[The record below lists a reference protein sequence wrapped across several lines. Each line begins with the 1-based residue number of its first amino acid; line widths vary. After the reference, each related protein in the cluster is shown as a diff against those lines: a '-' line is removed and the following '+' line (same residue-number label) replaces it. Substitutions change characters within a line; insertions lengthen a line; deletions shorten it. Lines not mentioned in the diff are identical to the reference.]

1 MFIVFLRFAAQKAR
15 AAQFMEEHKL
25 WIQQG
30 LSDGVFLLV
39 GSLQPQAGG
48 AILAQGLSAEAL
60 QARVQ
65 QDPFVVHEVVRAEIH
80 ELTPSRADDRL
91 AFLLE
96 PA

>member
-15 AAQFMEEHKL
+15 AGQFMEEHKR

-48 AILAQGLSAEAL
+48 AILAHGLSAEAL

-80 ELTPSRADDRL
+80 EIAPSRAHERM

-96 PA
+96 QA